1 MDASTGPGNVG
12 KRRRLTIAELSEIL
26 DGVAER
32 LKRKAV
38 CHPPAPHAEQRAPEK
53 IYQAKPKKC
62 FSKAAKLGAPEKILS
77 LVALNPEWG
86 TQRLKKSLA
95 DQGVSL
101 SRQSIHKI
109 LLKHNLNRP
118 AMRKA
123 WQATRKETNP

>member
-1 MDASTGPGNVG
+1 MDTSMGPGIVG
-12 KRRRLTIAELSEIL
+12 KRRRLTMAELAEIL

-32 LKRKAV
+32 LKSKTARPLASL
-38 CHPPAPHAEQRAPEK
+38 AEQGAPEE
-53 IYQAKPKKC
+53 ICQAKPKKF
-62 FSKAAKLGAPEKILS
+62 FSKAAALGAREKILA
-77 LVALNPEWG
+77 LVVINPDWG

-109 LLKHNLNRP
+109 LLKHNLNQP

-123 WQATRKETNP
+123 WQATQKEMKP

>member
-1 MDASTGPGNVG
+1 MDATTGSGNVG
-12 KRRRLTIAELSEIL
+12 KRRRLTMAELAEIL

-32 LKRKAV
+32 LKSKTARPLAL
-38 CHPPAPHAEQRAPEK
+38 HAEQGAPEE
-53 IYQAKPKKC
+53 ICQAKPKKC
-62 FSKAAKLGAPEKILS
+62 ISKAAKLGAPEKILS

-109 LLKHNLNRP
+109 LLKHKLNKP

-123 WQATRKETNP
+123 WQATQKETNP

>member
-1 MDASTGPGNVG
+1 MDASMGSGTVV
-12 KRRRLTIAELSEIL
+12 KRRRLTMAELAEIL

-32 LKRKAV
+32 LKSKTAR
-38 CHPPAPHAEQRAPEK
+38 PLAPLAEQGAVICK
-53 IYQAKPKKC
+53 AKPKKC
-62 FSKAAKLGAPEKILS
+62 FSKAATLGAPEIILS

-109 LLKHNLNRP
+109 LLKHKLNKP

-123 WQATRKETNP
+123 WQATQKETNP

>member
-1 MDASTGPGNVG
+1 MDTSMGPGNIE
-12 KRRRLTIAELSEIL
+12 KRRRLTMAELAEIL

-32 LKRKAV
+32 LKSKTARPLAL
-38 CHPPAPHAEQRAPEK
+38 HAEQGSPKE
-53 IYQAKPKKC
+53 ICQAKPKKC
-62 FSKAAKLGAPEKILS
+62 FSKAATLGAPEKILS

-109 LLKHNLNRP
+109 LLKHKLNKP

-123 WQATRKETNP
+123 WQATQKETNP